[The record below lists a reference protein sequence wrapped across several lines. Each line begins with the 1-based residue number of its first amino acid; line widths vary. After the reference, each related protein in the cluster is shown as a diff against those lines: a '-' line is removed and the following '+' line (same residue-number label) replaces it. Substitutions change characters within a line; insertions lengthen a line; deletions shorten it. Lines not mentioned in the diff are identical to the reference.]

1 MIDIYCLACYFSVT
15 LVLRDRIQKQEAY
28 RREKNVRLL
37 FRKYNLQLTYNLLP
51 NINHSGEAD

>member
-15 LVLRDRIQKQEAY
+15 LVLRDRIQKEEAY

-37 FRKYNLQLTYNLLP
+37 FRKYNLHVYVVLP